1 MENVLIS
8 LLPKEQYPLL
18 IRYVATL
25 FIVGVAALL
34 RSALADEMQ
43 HYPVLLFIP
52 AVFLSALLFD
62 RGSGFFATVVSA
74 VLAVYL
80 FIDPVGSF

>member
-1 MENVLIS
+1 MENLLIS
-8 LLPKEQYPLL
+8 LLPKDQYPVL

-34 RSALADEMQ
+34 RLALADEMQ

-62 RGSGFFATVVSA
+62 RGSGIFATIVSA
-74 VLAVYL
+74 LQAL
-80 FIDPVGSF
+80 